1 MLIPTRRSFDRALQV
16 PMVGASGGG
25 LAAVLAA
32 CEVAPEDVLESAYAL
47 SLEHGIWD
55 RPLGLVG
62 TWGELIQQWL
72 HDLLVSSSSG
82 RRGECQQHAHSLT
95 ASHHHALAPVAHALP
110 VPCFSPL
117 LPAPPT
123 PSRPTRRSAATARW
137 ASW

>member
-1 MLIPTRRSFDRALQV
+1 MLIPLRPLLPAACAQV

-47 SLEHGIWD
+47 SLEHNIWD

-72 HDLLVSSSSG
+72 HDLLVSL
-82 RRGECQQHAHSLT
+82 RGKWGGLCVLVGLPPCCWGSNAHM
-95 ASHHHALAPVAHALP
+95 P
-110 VPCFSPL
+110 PL
-117 LPAPPT
+117 FLCPH
-123 PSRPTRRSAATARW
+123 SRPTRLSAATARL